1 MKFYLLTLS
10 FLLVSICSFSQYYKD
25 ENYFV
30 GASVGYQYP
39 LGDFADQ
46 AKAGPSL
53 RLIGQK
59 MLNKKL
65 SVGAELSY
73 GLLGQDKF
81 WDGSHLGNYDVDYN
95 IGSAML
101 RASYYFD
108 SHNKDFRPYISL
120 AFGYFYY
127 RQEVDFISSSSGYDN
142 QKNTITQNKVGL
154 APNLGFLYHIS
165 QTWSFDLNLRF
176 TYIPDFP
183 DSVTKIDDQEREYQY
198 YLGFNTISLPELS
211 MGFYY
216 RF

>member
-1 MKFYLLTLS
+1 MRFYLLTLS
-10 FLLVSICSFSQYYKD
+10 FLLISTFGFSQYYKD
-25 ENYFV
+25 QTYFV

-53 RLIGQK
+53 RLTGQK

-65 SVGAELSY
+65 SVGAELSFS
-73 GLLGQDKF
+73 LLGQGEF

-108 SHNKDFRPYISL
+108 TYDRDFRPYASL
-120 AFGYFYY
+120 AFGYFYF
-127 RQEVDFISSSSGYDN
+127 REVAKFTSSSSGYES
-142 QKNTITQNKVGL
+142 QKNTVTQNKVGL

-176 TYIPDFP
+176 TYIPNFP
-183 DSVTKIDDQEREYQY
+183 DSVTKIDEQEREYQY
-198 YLGFNTISLPELS
+198 YLGFNKISLPELS
-211 MGFYY
+211 MGFFY